1 MRKLTEIDCTNI
13 CDDYLIGLSYNLL
26 SEKYNICTWSIGNV
40 LKKNIYTFQV
50 NSKSDIELIENI
62 LKDKDCEGCKKTRA
76 AAIKYGIIGSF
87 ILGTSVYG
95 IFTLF
100 NKILEILAK

>member
-62 LKDKDCEGCKKTRA
+62 LYTSSNDYYLKRKKE
-76 AAIKYGIIGSF
+76 KF
-87 ILGTSVYG
+87 
-95 IFTLF
+95 
-100 NKILEILAK
+100 K

>member
-1 MRKLTEIDCTNI
+1 MRQKVNNILRYVILEI
-13 CDDYLIGLSYNLL
+13 Y
-26 SEKYNICTWSIGNV
+26 
-40 LKKNIYTFQV
+40 KNIIY
-50 NSKSDIELIENI
+50 NWIMENI